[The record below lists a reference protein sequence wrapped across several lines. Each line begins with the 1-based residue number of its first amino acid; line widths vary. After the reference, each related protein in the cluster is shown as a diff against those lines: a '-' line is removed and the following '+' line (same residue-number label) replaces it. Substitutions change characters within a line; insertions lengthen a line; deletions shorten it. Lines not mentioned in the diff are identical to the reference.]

1 MSVLGR
7 CPSYRGVRYERVDC
21 IIIYRPPN
29 SNPDVYMS
37 LEKMIDVSTSTYNE
51 VIVVGDFNVY
61 LVTVKGSYRL
71 STIFQDAGMKQ
82 KHLLSP
88 HKSYPMFGC
97 AARSCLCYAS

>member
-29 SNPDVYMS
+29 SNPDFYMS
-37 LEKMIDVSTSTYNE
+37 LEKMIVSTSTCNE

-61 LVTVKGSYRL
+61 LITV
-71 STIFQDAGMKQ
+71 
-82 KHLLSP
+82 
-88 HKSYPMFGC
+88 
-97 AARSCLCYAS
+97 